1 MALESGA
8 LAAILNAAGSLGGG
22 RSGKT
27 STTTSQQ
34 QSTNVASPVAQS
46 LNLGFNP
53 ILSMMTGGGFSPEFG
68 GNLSGGQSQTPSS
81 YANPSASQSLTEGAG
96 SVLPRYSPTGYG
108 VGPGYGLYQTPFQ
121 NAPRSLLGNDTFL
134 LFVIAGAVFWFASQ
148 EGS

>member
-1 MALESGA
+1 MEPATIASLLG
-8 LAAILNAAGSLGGG
+8 AAGALGGG

-53 ILSMMTGGGFSPEFG
+53 ILTLMTGGGFSPELG

-81 YANPSASQSLTEGAG
+81 YANPSASQSLSEGAG
-96 SVLPRYSPTGYG
+96 SVLPRMSPTGYG
-108 VGPGYGLYQTPFQ
+108 VGPGYGLYPNAYQT
-121 NAPRSLLGNDTFL
+121 APRGLLGNDTFL
-134 LFVIAGAVFWFASQ
+134 LFVIAGAIFWFASQ
-148 EGS
+148 EKG

>member
-1 MALESGA
+1 MEPATIASLLG
-8 LAAILNAAGSLGGG
+8 AAGALGGG

-53 ILSMMTGGGFSPEFG
+53 ILTLMTGGGFSPELG

-81 YANPSASQSLTEGAG
+81 YANPSASQSLSEGAG
-96 SVLPRYSPTGYG
+96 SVLPRMSPTNA
-108 VGPGYGLYQTPFQ
+108 YQT
-121 NAPRSLLGNDTFL
+121 APRGLLGNDTFL
-134 LFVIAGAVFWFASQ
+134 LFVIAGAIFWFASQ
-148 EGS
+148 EKG